1 MLPNPTHRP
10 TRSSCQ
16 TCASCEG
23 EWIWSRQST
32 SLPPIATLAICPEPR
47 LRHKLKIILEIQ
59 AYHYHL
65 GSSSEW
71 VCLHFNRGRERER
84 ASQAF
89 PRGEFT
95 LYLHLQKKERVFS
108 GPSSSD
114 RLPCR
119 SVRFEDSERDHG
131 VAIHHRSAF
140 RDVRGRL
147 RRRLQVD
154 NGKTWTTRALLLW
167 KIESKQ

>member
-32 SLPPIATLAICPEPR
+32 SLPSIATLAICPEPR

-71 VCLHFNRGRERER
+71 VCLHFNRGRERKR

-95 LYLHLQKKERVFS
+95 LYLHLQKKGEGFFRPLFLRQTPLSVSPFWRLGE
-108 GPSSSD
+108 GPWSSHPSLLC
-114 RLPCR
+114 LPRCPR
-119 SVRFEDSERDHG
+119 QTQTAAPSRQR
-131 VAIHHRSAF
+131 
-140 RDVRGRL
+140 
-147 RRRLQVD
+147 
-154 NGKTWTTRALLLW
+154 
-167 KIESKQ
+167 